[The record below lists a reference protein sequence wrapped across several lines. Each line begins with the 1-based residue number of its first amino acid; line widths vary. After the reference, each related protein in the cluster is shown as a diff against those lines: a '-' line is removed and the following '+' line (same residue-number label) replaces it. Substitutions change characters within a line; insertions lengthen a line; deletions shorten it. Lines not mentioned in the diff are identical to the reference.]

1 MGFFTDNISTVV
13 IPVTRSKYSSGAITV
28 SYETVR
34 GSVGIAEIDYQ
45 HVDGDLTWEDGEL
58 GSKFIEVPIFPYD
71 TDEPVDW
78 RRDFFVQIDS
88 ESDGVVIDN
97 RFTQV
102 RINSWPEISNWGGYF
117 SAGGGFTFR
126 EGSAH
131 ATIGVNRL
139 YSDYGA
145 VRIKYEISALGSV
158 LREGFLDWSD
168 GNSAT
173 QFIQFAV
180 PDNET
185 NDVFRYSR
193 YLFDLNYEV
202 IFSEFP
208 VRVSRSGPRHIV
220 DDEAVESEPVSC
232 AQYANW
238 YGLGGNGVEVWLNR
252 NDRESSA
259 IRLNWDSRLENQ
271 DEVTGTVAWEQS
283 DFAPKKVTGNFFR
296 SLEFRSE
303 ETNTDGGPLYTFSCF
318 VGRSSEYKNAANSTG
333 DRDDDGLLNLYDF
346 DFDNDGV
353 DDIVDAFET
362 DPMESKD
369 SDRDGIGDNSDPDND
384 NDGFSDAEELTAGT
398 DPLNR
403 FSCPD
408 CFDFDIDKN
417 LSAEP
422 LSDGLLVIRYLFGF
436 AGESLSDKATAV
448 DGAQFLA
455 KKISLYLSE
464 NLESL
469 DIDGDGESKPL
480 TDGLLLIRYLFGFSG
495 DSLTA
500 GAVGLDATRTTAEE
514 IESYIEARTPSN

>member
-1 MGFFTDNISTVV
+1 M
-13 IPVTRSKYSSGAITV
+13 
-28 SYETVR
+28 
-34 GSVGIAEIDYQ
+34 
-45 HVDGDLTWEDGEL
+45 
-58 GSKFIEVPIFPYD
+58 
-71 TDEPVDW
+71 
-78 RRDFFVQIDS
+78 
-88 ESDGVVIDN
+88 
-97 RFTQV
+97 
-102 RINSWPEISNWGGYF
+102 
-117 SAGGGFTFR
+117 
-126 EGSAH
+126 
-131 ATIGVNRL
+131 
-139 YSDYGA
+139 
-145 VRIKYEISALGSV
+145 
-158 LREGFLDWSD
+158 
-168 GNSAT
+168 
-173 QFIQFAV
+173 
-180 PDNET
+180 
-185 NDVFRYSR
+185 
-193 YLFDLNYEV
+193 
-202 IFSEFP
+202 
-208 VRVSRSGPRHIV
+208 
-220 DDEAVESEPVSC
+220 
-232 AQYANW
+232 
-238 YGLGGNGVEVWLNR
+238 
-252 NDRESSA
+252 
-259 IRLNWDSRLENQ
+259 
-271 DEVTGTVAWEQS
+271 
-283 DFAPKKVTGNFFR
+283 TGNFFR

-318 VGRSSEYKNAANSTG
+318 VARSSEYTNAANSTG

-514 IESYIEARTPSN
+514 IESYIEARIPST